1 VSTYR
6 LYWLG
11 AATEPGKWAIDT
23 GPGSRVWRV
32 HDFRSRD
39 AESAEHAEPVAG
51 NKPSGWIIITPD
63 TCTVRSPEGT
73 FWGAA
78 LDDAYLKYS
87 VDLPGQRS

>member
-1 VSTYR
+1 MPSYR

-32 HDFRSRD
+32 HDFRSKD
-39 AESAEHAEPVAG
+39 CESTAPENPG
-51 NKPSGWIIITPD
+51 PGKPSGWIVCQSD
-63 TCTVRSPEGT
+63 TLTVRSPEGI
-73 FWGAA
+73 FWGSA

-87 VDLPGQRS
+87 REIPGERS